1 MASGAKQEMGGRV
14 MGCALKLGEFV
25 TRVILY
31 VTTLGSYD
39 IMIGKVGLETHE
51 AFLNCKTKRLRLV
64 DDEGQRRV
72 IVGRNQG
79 VSLQFVPSLQLQ
91 KSMRKG

>member
-14 MGCALKLGEFV
+14 TGCALKLGEFV

-39 IMIGKVGLETHE
+39 VVIGKVGWKCMRRFST
-51 AFLNCKTKRLRLV
+51 LRQN
-64 DDEGQRRV
+64 D
-72 IVGRNQG
+72 
-79 VSLQFVPSLQLQ
+79 
-91 KSMRKG
+91 